1 MGEPRVIELQLN
13 TPSELF
19 ELPTTDLF
27 SEYRNWLTGVE
38 LAISELK
45 AFSLR
50 RREVVLRVSLPA
62 DEVTPEVGEHMARGL
77 RRYCTGRRRYNHNEV
92 RALRHDGFGALFVGM
107 LLLALG
113 LLGSDVF
120 TRDTENE
127 LVQTF
132 LGNGIFLVLAW
143 VGLWYPLDTL
153 VFAARP
159 YQRESRALELL
170 ADATI
175 ELVPR

>member
-1 MGEPRVIELQLN
+1 MAEPRIIELRIES
-13 TPSELF
+13 PSELF
-19 ELPTTDLF
+19 ELPSADLF

-50 RREVVLRVSLPA
+50 AREVVLRISLPA
-62 DEVTPEVGEHMARGL
+62 DQITPDLADTMKRGL
-77 RRYCTGRRRYNHNEV
+77 HRYCDRRGRYNRNEV
-92 RALRHDGFGALFVGM
+92 RAMRHDGFNALFIGV

-113 LLGSDVF
+113 LLGADVF
-120 TRDTENE
+120 TRDTDNE
-127 LVQTF
+127 LLQTF
-132 LGNGIFLVLAW
+132 LGNGFFVVIAW

-159 YQRESRALELL
+159 FQRENRALKLL
-170 ADATI
+170 AGATI
-175 ELVPR
+175 ELVAR

>member
-1 MGEPRVIELQLN
+1 MPEPRVIELQLN

-62 DEVTPEVGEHMARGL
+62 DEVTPEVGAHMARGL

-113 LLGSDVF
+113 LLGSDLF

-159 YQRESRALELL
+159 YLRESRALELL

-175 ELVPR
+175 EVVTR

>member
-1 MGEPRVIELQLN
+1 MPEPRVIELQLN

-62 DEVTPEVGEHMARGL
+62 DEVTPEVGAHMARGL

-175 ELVPR
+175 EVVAR

>member
-1 MGEPRVIELQLN
+1 MPEPRIIELRLH
-13 TPSELF
+13 TPAELF
-19 ELPTTDLF
+19 ELPSADLF

-50 RREVVLRVSLPA
+50 RREVVLRISLPA
-62 DEVTPEVGEHMARGL
+62 DEITPDLVEHMGRGL

-92 RALRHDGFGALFVGM
+92 RALRHDGFGALFLGF

-113 LLGSDVF
+113 LLGSDLF

-127 LVQTF
+127 VVQTF
-132 LGNGIFLVLAW
+132 LGNGIFVVLAW

>member
-1 MGEPRVIELQLN
+1 MAEPRVVELRLHS
-13 TPSELF
+13 PRELF
-19 ELPTTDLF
+19 ELPSTDLF

-38 LAISELK
+38 QAISELK

-50 RREVVLRVSLPA
+50 TREVVLRISLPA
-62 DEVTPEVGEHMARGL
+62 DEITPDLADAMRRGL
-77 RRYCTGRRRYNHNEV
+77 TRYCAGRGRYNRNEV
-92 RALRHDGFGALFVGM
+92 RAMRHDGFNALFIGL

-113 LLGSDVF
+113 LLGSDLF

-127 LVQTF
+127 LAQTF

-159 YQRESRALELL
+159 YQREDKALKLL
-170 ADATI
+170 AGATI
-175 ELVPR
+175 DLVPR